1 MSEARG
7 NVIKITAKA
16 LLAALVAAALV
27 IPEPACAASMSNITA
42 TVYYTPV
49 ESYYP
54 RKDLTTVRA
63 WPNVRTV
70 SSKVRVGPLP
80 AAFVRHTR
88 AEGTGKIT
96 SGKYAGR
103 FLNWSYEGLGPN
115 ENQEGFWIDTCPR
128 NAYGGC
134 LKKRVTSAAV
144 RSLGIKRGT
153 QFKLVTCGSEKGSPA
168 CAYFKQGNWVVKD
181 RFTTGIASDRQI
193 DLYYGLQNFKGF
205 RQSDYWI
212 TMRGAKINVRS

>member
-63 WPNVRTV
+63 WPDVRTV
-70 SSKVRVGPLP
+70 SSKVRVEPLP

-96 SGKYAGR
+96 RGKYAGR

-115 ENQEGFWIDTCPR
+115 
-128 NAYGGC
+128 
-134 LKKRVTSAAV
+134 
-144 RSLGIKRGT
+144 
-153 QFKLVTCGSEKGSPA
+153 
-168 CAYFKQGNWVVKD
+168 
-181 RFTTGIASDRQI
+181 
-193 DLYYGLQNFKGF
+193 
-205 RQSDYWI
+205 
-212 TMRGAKINVRS
+212 

>member
-1 MSEARG
+1 M
-7 NVIKITAKA
+7 IKKTAKA
-16 LLAALVAAALV
+16 LLAVLVLATLV
-27 IPEPACAASMSNITA
+27 IPEPACAARMSNITT

-49 ESYYP
+49 ESYYT
-54 RKDLTTVRA
+54 RNDLITVRA
-63 WPNVRTV
+63 WPDVRTV
-70 SSKVRVGPLP
+70 GPKVRVGPLP
-80 AAFVRHTR
+80 AAFVRHTKG
-88 AEGTGKIT
+88 EGTGKIT

-144 RSLGIKRGT
+144 RSLGMKRGT
-153 QFKLVTCGSEKGSPA
+153 QFKLATCGSEKGSPA

-193 DLYYGLQNFKGF
+193 DLYYGLQDFKGF
-205 RQSDYWI
+205 RQSEYWM
-212 TMRGAKINVRS
+212 TMRGAKINVRT